1 MRQKYRN
8 LKFLDRR
15 LISLFLLI
23 FSLDT
28 FAQYQDRQWYL
39 YDGLNT
45 VVMDYNNDSLRIV
58 TKPHYPT
65 PTYTYSS
72 ICDSTGKVS
81 FLNNNFSLTDSSFI
95 RVQNT
100 TDINT
105 DISAP
110 VTWNGHIILDFP
122 NSDKVVCVRT
132 LMENIGAMPPFGGDY
147 FQTKGLSHLH

>member
-81 FLNNNFSLTDSSFI
+81 LLNNNFSLTDS
-95 RVQNT
+95 
-100 TDINT
+100 
-105 DISAP
+105 
-110 VTWNGHIILDFP
+110 
-122 NSDKVVCVRT
+122 
-132 LMENIGAMPPFGGDY
+132 
-147 FQTKGLSHLH
+147 